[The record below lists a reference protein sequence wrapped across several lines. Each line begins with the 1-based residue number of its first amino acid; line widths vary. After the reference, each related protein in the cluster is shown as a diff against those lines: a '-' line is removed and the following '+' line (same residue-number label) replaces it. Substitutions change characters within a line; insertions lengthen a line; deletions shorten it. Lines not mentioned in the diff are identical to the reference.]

1 MGEPLVWVR
10 AVHFAATL
18 SVTGAVLFVALLAEP
33 AFRKAD
39 DRGEVSARVRPGL
52 SAIEWISLALVVVS
66 GAAWLVIQ
74 SAQMG
79 DVPWSEAVSEG
90 LVQTVLLETG
100 FGNDWIARTVLAA
113 LLAVTLAV
121 ARPARG
127 SSRRAD
133 WLACVLAVA
142 LAGTLAWAGH
152 AAGTPDALGVV
163 HVASDVLH
171 LVAASAWVGALV
183 PLAIVIGS
191 ALVHSDP
198 AASAVARETV
208 MRFSMLGVVS
218 VGTLVA
224 TGVVNSFV
232 IVGSLHALIAT
243 GYGRLLLLKLALFLA
258 MLSLAAVNRIRLTP
272 IIRNDRSA
280 APAAFERLRTNA
292 LVEAAIGLVI
302 VAVVGLLGTISP
314 TE

>member
-1 MGEPLVWVR
+1 MGEPVVWVR

-39 DRGEVSARVRPGL
+39 DRGEVSARVRPWF
-52 SAIEWISLALVVVS
+52 SAIEWVSLALVVVS

-79 DVPWSEAVSEG
+79 EVPWSEAVSEG
-90 LVQTVLLETG
+90 LVQTVLLGTG

-142 LAGTLAWAGH
+142 LAGTLAGRVMPPARPTH
-152 AAGTPDALGVV
+152 LG
-163 HVASDVLH
+163 SFTSPRTCSTL
-171 LVAASAWVGALV
+171 S
-183 PLAIVIGS
+183 PRRRGS
-191 ALVHSDP
+191 E
-198 AASAVARETV
+198 RW
-208 MRFSMLGVVS
+208 F
-218 VGTLVA
+218 
-224 TGVVNSFV
+224 
-232 IVGSLHALIAT
+232 
-243 GYGRLLLLKLALFLA
+243 
-258 MLSLAAVNRIRLTP
+258 
-272 IIRNDRSA
+272 RS
-280 APAAFERLRTNA
+280 R
-292 LVEAAIGLVI
+292 
-302 VAVVGLLGTISP
+302 S
-314 TE
+314 

>member
-1 MGEPLVWVR
+1 MGEPVVWVR

-39 DRGEVSARVRPGL
+39 DRGEVSARVRPWF
-52 SAIEWISLALVVVS
+52 SVIEWVSLALVVVS

-90 LVQTVLLETG
+90 LVQTVLLGTG

-183 PLAIVIGS
+183 PLAIVISS
-191 ALVHSDP
+191 ALIHSDP

-208 MRFSMLGVVS
+208 LRFSTLGAVS

-224 TGVVNSFV
+224 TGLVNPSFPTQAKKPA
-232 IVGSLHALIAT
+232 ISKEGPQKSSLQGRCGGLSDLASRGDPWSRLGGQVKVELLHQQFLI
-243 GYGRLLLLKLALFLA
+243 GIEFRV
-258 MLSLAAVNRIRLTP
+258 AAE
-272 IIRNDRSA
+272 D
-280 APAAFERLRTNA
+280 
-292 LVEAAIGLVI
+292 
-302 VAVVGLLGTISP
+302 
-314 TE
+314 